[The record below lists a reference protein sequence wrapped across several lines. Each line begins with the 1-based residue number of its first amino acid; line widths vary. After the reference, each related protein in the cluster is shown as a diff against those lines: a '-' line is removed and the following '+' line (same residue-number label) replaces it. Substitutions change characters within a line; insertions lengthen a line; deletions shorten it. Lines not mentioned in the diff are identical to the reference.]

1 MVKEALQNYTNC
13 IIASN
18 NEEILLKFKDI
29 CVPSFNFSEDEEGL
43 VYLKDYL
50 ISLISEK
57 NLAERLNEDFYT
69 TSN

>member
-1 MVKEALQNYTNC
+1 MIKEALQNSTTC
-13 IIASN
+13 IITSN
-18 NEEILLKFKDI
+18 NEEILLKFKDF

-57 NLAERLNEDFYT
+57 NIA
-69 TSN
+69 